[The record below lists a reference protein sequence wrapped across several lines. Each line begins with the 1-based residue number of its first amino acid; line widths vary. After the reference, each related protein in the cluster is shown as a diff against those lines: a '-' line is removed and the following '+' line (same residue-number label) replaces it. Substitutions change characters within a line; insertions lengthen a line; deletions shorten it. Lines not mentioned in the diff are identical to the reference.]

1 VNQKKSGQIST
12 EGLSLNVKEQP
23 SGSGR
28 VRTDS
33 EEIKKDIDVKDYIR
47 KMIQAYYRH
56 YRKMPTINWLG
67 EKAHVS
73 DYQVGQILKELTDE
87 GFLIKKTSRYHMNPN
102 PKPTPEDPGKG
113 KSQTVKEQVKI
124 AKEGF
129 RRVPIS
135 LLILKV
141 IFTLVGLGA
150 AYLSFYHTKIWF
162 ESLYQPIYA
171 AIASGSM
178 VFFSVAGIDA
188 VLLLFR
194 YRYPLVGFVFATC
207 SLVVVLF
214 SMFSTVAGQYT
225 FFCEKIDSQ
234 ANSARQEENI
244 LWVYDRYSADLERIR
259 EEMERVEMELN
270 SFAQQLA
277 SLSPK
282 DFATSEEYESVYW
295 TTNYGRRKAAESLEE
310 LRGQEKEIQQRVD
323 ELLFENPD
331 ADFSGSGQRNLP
343 PDLYVWIAS
352 SFRGIDRTEPIQFW
366 SFAFPAIFY
375 DVMAPLSFF
384 FAFFI
389 NGAKLRR
396 RKEKQ
401 KKRKEKEPIQFVKGT

>member
-1 VNQKKSGQIST
+1 MNKHQSGVIST
-12 EGLSLNVKEQP
+12 EGLQINPKEDQKALSISPDSINVESVGMLHQP
-23 SGSGR
+23 
-28 VRTDS
+28 
-33 EEIKKDIDVKDYIR
+33 EEIKPEVNIKEEIRRLIR
-47 KMIQAYYRH
+47 KYYSH
-56 YRKMPTINWLG
+56 YRKMPTINWLK
-67 EKAHVS
+67 EKTGITT
-73 DYQVGQILKELTDE
+73 YQVGLVLRELTAE
-87 GFLIKKTSRYHMNPN
+87 GFLKKNISRYHMSPNYVAPANPSMESL
-102 PKPTPEDPGKG
+102 PK
-113 KSQTVKEQVKI
+113 TVKEQVKSAGNFFHRI
-124 AKEGF
+124 
-129 RRVPIS
+129 PLS
-135 LLILKV
+135 LLILKIV
-141 IFTLVGLGA
+141 FTFVGAGA

-162 ESLYQPIYA
+162 EGLYQPIYA
-171 AIASGSM
+171 SIASGSM

-225 FFCEKIDSQ
+225 FFCDKIDSQ
-234 ANSARQEENI
+234 ANSTRQEENI

-323 ELLFENPD
+323 ELLFENPN

-389 NGAKLRR
+389 NGSKPKR
-396 RKEKQ
+396 RK
-401 KKRKEKEPIQFVKGT
+401 RNGTK